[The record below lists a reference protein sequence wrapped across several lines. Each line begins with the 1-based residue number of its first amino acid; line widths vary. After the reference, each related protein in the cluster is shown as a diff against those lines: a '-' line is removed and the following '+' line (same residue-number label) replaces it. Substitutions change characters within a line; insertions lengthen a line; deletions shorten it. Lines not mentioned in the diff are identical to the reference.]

1 MFKPE
6 IAEIFPRTT
15 PPPIIADHWH
25 GLFIRIACLTL
36 VLYLCILQIVPVTD
50 ILRAQQIQ
58 EDNEVQQSQQSTI
71 LQRFKS
77 VSIGNLLD
85 LPGEDDKKSI
95 KNRMRMKCECWVMGF
110 YFFKELVRPEISGG
124 YILGHFLRAIYYYLE
139 GE

>member
-1 MFKPE
+1 M
-6 IAEIFPRTT
+6 
-15 PPPIIADHWH
+15 
-25 GLFIRIACLTL
+25 
-36 VLYLCILQIVPVTD
+36 VYLCILQIVPVTD

-95 KNRMRMKCECWVMGF
+95 KNRMRMKCECLQLWASIF
-110 YFFKELVRPEISGG
+110 
-124 YILGHFLRAIYYYLE
+124 
-139 GE
+139 